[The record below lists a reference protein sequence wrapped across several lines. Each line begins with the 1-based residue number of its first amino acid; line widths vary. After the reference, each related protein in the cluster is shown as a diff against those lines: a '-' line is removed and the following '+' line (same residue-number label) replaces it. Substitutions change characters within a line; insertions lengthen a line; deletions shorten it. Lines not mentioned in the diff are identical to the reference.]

1 MELTRRNLFRTAG
14 AASATALSGA
24 AVAGTGLAARAVAG
38 PRAVTGRLTTLEK
51 TFLIGKPDERGWR
64 RVVIGP
70 GEPHVVRA
78 GLGAP
83 AQAGR
88 AQRRQPLLAFVQ
100 LSDVHIVD
108 AQSPARAEFGEGASS
123 SAYRPQEMLS
133 AHVADAM
140 VRRLNNI
147 GTGPVSGAPLA
158 LAIQTGDNSD
168 NSQYNEIRW
177 NIDVLDGGT
186 VRPDSGDLTRYEGVM
201 DADPDFYD
209 PYFWHPGGPPA
220 GAKEDDPTRRL
231 GFPAAPGLLDRARQP
246 FDARGLAMPWYAVF
260 GNHDQLV
267 QGNVVQSSLQKARA
281 IGDRKATTQGI
292 RTVTPD
298 PDRRLLSRAETVEQ
312 HFITTG
318 LPVGHGFT
326 EDNRTRGHGYYFFDQ
341 GPVRFVVMDSVN
353 ENGGQNGSLAT
364 SQFDWLQQT
373 LAASTGHL
381 VVVASHHTSW
391 TMTNETVSATS
402 EPRVLGPAVVEVLLA
417 HPHVVAW
424 VNGHTHDNVVRSHA
438 REGGGGFWEI
448 NTASHIDWPQQSR
461 LIELM
466 DNDDGSLSIFCTMV
480 DHAAKRRP
488 RSYQNVLQLAS
499 LSRQLA
505 ANDWQLHTES
515 RGKRNARNVELVMP
529 MPALGVG

>member
-1 MELTRRNLFRTAG
+1 MELSRRDLFKTAG
-14 AASATALSGA
+14 AAGAATALGGT
-24 AVAGTGLAARAVAG
+24 AVVGTGLAARAVAG
-38 PRAVTGRLTTLEK
+38 TAWTTLDR
-51 TFLIGKPDERGWR
+51 TFLIGRPDDTGWS
-64 RVVIGP
+64 RVVLGP
-70 GEPHVVRA
+70 GEPHVVRT

-83 AQAGR
+83 AKKGR
-88 AQRRQPLLAFVQ
+88 ANRRTPVLAFAQ

-108 AQSPARAEFGEGASS
+108 AQSPARAEIGESVSS
-123 SAYRPQEMLS
+123 SAYRPQELLS

-186 VRPDSGDLTRYEGVM
+186 VQPDSGDLTRYEGVM

-220 GAKEDDPTRRL
+220 GAKEDVPTRTH
-231 GFPAAPGLLDRARQP
+231 GFPTVRGLLDLARQP

-267 QGNVVQSSLQKARA
+267 QGNFAQSAGLKARA
-281 IGDRKATTQGI
+281 VGSTKVTTMGT

-298 PDRRLLSRAETVEQ
+298 PARRLLSRAETIEE
-312 HFITTG
+312 HFTTTG

-326 EDNRTRGHGYYFFDQ
+326 EDNRSTGVGYYSFDQ
-341 GPVRFVVMDSVN
+341 GEVRFLVMDTVN
-353 ENGGQNGSLAT
+353 ENGGPDGSVAQ
-364 SQFDWLQQT
+364 SQFTWLAEQ
-373 LAASTGHL
+373 LAASAGKL
-381 VVVASHHTSW
+381 VITASHHTSW
-391 TMTNETVSATS
+391 TTDNDRVLAGA
-402 EPRVLGPAVVEVLLA
+402 EPRVLGPALVELFLQ
-417 HPHVVAW
+417 HENVVAW
-424 VNGHTHDNVVRSHA
+424 VNGHTHDNKILAHA
-438 REGGGGFWEI
+438 RPDGSGFWEI

-466 DNDDGSLSIFCTMV
+466 DNQDGSLSIFCTMV
-480 DHAAKRRP
+480 DHAARRRA
-488 RSYQNVLQLAS
+488 RSYEGVLQLAS
-499 LSRQLA
+499 LSRQLS

-515 RGKRNARNVELVMP
+515 RGRRNARNVELLLP
-529 MPALGVG
+529 KPALVV

>member
-51 TFLIGKPDERGWR
+51 TFLIGKPDKRGWS
-64 RVVIGP
+64 RVVVGP

-88 AQRRQPLLAFVQ
+88 AQRRTPVLAFAQ
-100 LSDVHIVD
+100 LSDIHIVD
-108 AQSPARAEFGEGASS
+108 AQSPMRFEREEQVSS

-133 AHVADAM
+133 AHVAESM
-140 VRRLNNI
+140 VRRINNI

-168 NSQYNEIRW
+168 NSQFNEIRW
-177 NIDVLDGGT
+177 NIDLLDGEQIT
-186 VRPDSGDLTRYEGVM
+186 PDSGDLSRWEGVM
-201 DADPDFYD
+201 DGDPDFYD
-209 PYFWHPGGPPA
+209 RYFWHPDGAPA
-220 GAKEDDPTRRL
+220 GKKKDVPTQRH
-231 GFPAAPGLLDRARQP
+231 GFPIIPGLLDQARQP
-246 FDARGLAMPWYAVF
+246 FQATGLVMPWYAVF

-267 QGNVVQSSLQKARA
+267 QGNFQQIDLWKEKAVSSEKAY
-281 IGDRKATTQGI
+281 ATTV

-298 PDRRLLSRAETVEQ
+298 PDRRLLSRAETIEE
-312 HFITTG
+312 HFSTSG

-326 EDNRTRGHGYYFFDQ
+326 EDNRSSGHGYYSFDQ
-341 GPVRFVVMDSVN
+341 GDVRFVVMDTVN
-353 ENGGQNGSLAT
+353 ENGGDDGSLSE
-364 SQFDWLQQT
+364 SQFTWLQE
-373 LAASTGHL
+373 LLGSSGGKL
-381 VVVASHHTSW
+381 VVAASHHTSW
-391 TMTNETVSATS
+391 SMDNLRLQAGAEDRVPGQDVVDLFLAT
-402 EPRVLGPAVVEVLLA
+402 PN
-417 HPHVVAW
+417 VVAW
-424 VNGHTHDNVVRSHA
+424 VNGHTHDNVVRPHA

-466 DNDDGSLSIFCTMV
+466 DNQDGSLSIFCTMV
-480 DHAAKRRP
+480 DHAGRRRAK
-488 RSYQNVLQLAS
+488 SYDGVLRLAS

-505 ANDWQLHTES
+505 ANDWQLHTGS
-515 RGKRNARNVELVMP
+515 RGKRTSRNVELLMP